1 MSDDVAHILT
11 ILAVERL
18 GECLEFYR
26 RAFPWELKV
35 ETPMYAEFLLPGGM
49 RLGLYK
55 REGFGRSAGG
65 LPFQA
70 PAGALLPT
78 ELYLR
83 ALDLEA
89 AVARLESAGAR
100 RLPALAPRAWG
111 DEVVYFAD
119 PAGNV
124 LALARP
130 LGGA

>member
-1 MSDDVAHILT
+1 MPDDVAHILT

-26 RAFPWELKV
+26 RAFPWELRV
-35 ETPMYAEFLLPGGM
+35 ETPVYAEFLLPGGM
-49 RLGLYK
+49 RLGLYQ
-55 REGFGRSAGG
+55 RERFGRSAGG
-65 LPFQA
+65 LPFLA
-70 PAGALLPT
+70 PGGALLPT

-89 AVARLESAGAR
+89 AIERLESAGAR
-100 RLPALAPRAWG
+100 QLSALSPRAWG

-119 PAGNV
+119 PAGNI

-130 LGGA
+130 LVGT